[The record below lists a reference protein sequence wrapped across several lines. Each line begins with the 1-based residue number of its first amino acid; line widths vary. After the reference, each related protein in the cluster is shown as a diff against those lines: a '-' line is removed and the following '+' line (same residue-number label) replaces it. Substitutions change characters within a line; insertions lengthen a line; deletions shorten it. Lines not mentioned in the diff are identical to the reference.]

1 MAELLLTSLQLGKLC
16 EVVFNVTSG
25 NPQYITALLQVLYSH
40 RQLYF
45 SFNHGTWDWDHDF
58 LKRLPVTNIVEF
70 MKFAIRRIPKATLSV
85 LSVAS
90 CMGNTFSLELLKGVV
105 VGELSERI
113 RERLDELVFMR
124 FLTRTGE
131 DTFAFTNS
139 AYQQAAYEFLSEDD
153 RQAIHMKIG
162 FAILKVSKLP
172 LSFTIL

>member
-1 MAELLLTSLQLGKLC
+1 M
-16 EVVFNVTSG
+16 
-25 NPQYITALLQVLYSH
+25 
-40 RQLYF
+40 
-45 SFNHGTWDWDHDF
+45 
-58 LKRLPVTNIVEF
+58 RLPVTNIVEF

-162 FAILKVSKLP
+162 FAILKVRHPLISHRACSLLTRTDCSCRGGRQDSGALLP
-172 LSFTIL
+172 VWEGHEGAEG